1 MSKGTKNI
9 VIIVGIALLAFA
21 ILFAVYGHFKTEP
34 MNANTSKENVLGDA
48 NTGLENLLE
57 NIFNEENIINDKNAI
72 ENNQEIN
79 SQTNAGQNISQDE
92 KNQITSSIQ
101 ENNLT
106 PKETKAID
114 LAKKQ
119 WIEEMGSANNV
130 SFSVSIQNDGKYGVT
145 IYDTTT
151 TRTIQFYIVDVE
163 SETVKER

>member
-9 VIIVGIALLAFA
+9 IIIVAITLLVFA

-48 NTGLENLLE
+48 NTGLENLLG
-57 NIFNEENIINDKNAI
+57 NIFNEENVVKNENTTGNNEETNKETNINQDNKN
-72 ENNQEIN
+72 ETTN
-79 SQTNAGQNISQDE
+79 SA
-92 KNQITSSIQ
+92 Q

-106 PKETKAID
+106 PKETKAIE

-119 WIEEMGSANNV
+119 WIDEMGSTNNV

-151 TRTIQFYIVDVE
+151 TRTIQFYIVDVDN
-163 SETVKER
+163 ETVKER